1 MANNI
6 ELVTKF
12 TGVLDEL
19 YKKEALTSI
28 LDAPTKVDFTGGN
41 AVKVMKVSTTGLGD
55 YSRENGYAKG
65 NATLTWETMTLAED
79 RSAELN
85 VDRMDNE
92 ETLGMAFGA
101 ISADFTSGNVA
112 PEVDAYRFA
121 KYAQMAGIGSATG
134 ALADGEA
141 VMNALRVCANDMD
154 EKEVPEGARI
164 LFITPTNLGA
174 VEDLDTTKSRA
185 VLNRFS
191 TIIKVPQSRFYSKI
205 TMNDGTSNWG
215 FAKAADGKNLNFLCV
230 EKSAVLQAK
239 KLALPKIFTPD
250 ENQSKDAW
258 LFQYRLYHDA
268 FVFENK
274 VNGVYAH
281 IGE

>member
-41 AVKVMKVSTTGLGD
+41 SVKVMKVSTTGLGD
-55 YSRENGYAKG
+55 YSRQNGYAKG

-101 ISADFTSGNVA
+101 ISGDFTRVNVA
-112 PEVDAYRFA
+112 PEIDAYRFA
-121 KYAQMAGIGSATG
+121 KFAQTAGIGTASG
-134 ALADGEA
+134 VLADGEA
-141 VMNALRVCANDMD
+141 VMGALRVCANDMD
-154 EKEVPEGARI
+154 EKEVPEGARV

-174 VEDLDTTKSRA
+174 LEDLDTNKSRA

-230 EKSAVLQAK
+230 DKAAVLQAK
-239 KLALPKIFTPD
+239 KLALPKVFTPD

-274 VNGVYAH
+274 VAGVYAH